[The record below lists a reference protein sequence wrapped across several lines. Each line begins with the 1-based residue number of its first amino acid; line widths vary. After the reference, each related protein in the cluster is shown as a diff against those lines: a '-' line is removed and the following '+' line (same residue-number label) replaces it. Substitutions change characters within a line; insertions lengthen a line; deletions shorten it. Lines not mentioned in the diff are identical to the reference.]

1 MSAKTH
7 RNNPY
12 KDIYKPK
19 RSGRQLTTILIVA
32 IIVLTIG
39 CLWGARRL
47 RSNNDEINP
56 PINAKVNELT
66 QVIMP
71 EGTPAQAKEY
81 KGFTVNFN
89 TSNRT
94 PNYVCW
100 ELLGTETD
108 GSSSRAHEKFWQ
120 DEEIKNCPKTSDYT
134 HSGYDRG
141 HLYPAADAKW
151 DAESMS
157 QCFSMANISPQV
169 HALNAGAWKTL
180 EDKER
185 LWAKRDSAII
195 IIAGPI
201 YQSEDKLRIGQ
212 AGVRVPSA
220 YFKVLLAPYVD
231 NPRAI
236 AFVYPNEQCPGNMQ
250 NYSQSVDYVE
260 SITGFDFF
268 SSLPD
273 EIENKIESTYSFKEW
288 NKR

>member
-1 MSAKTH
+1 M
-7 RNNPY
+7 
-12 KDIYKPK
+12 
-19 RSGRQLTTILIVA
+19 
-32 IIVLTIG
+32 
-39 CLWGARRL
+39 
-47 RSNNDEINP
+47 
-56 PINAKVNELT
+56 
-66 QVIMP
+66 
-71 EGTPAQAKEY
+71 
-81 KGFTVNFN
+81 
-89 TSNRT
+89 
-94 PNYVCW
+94 
-100 ELLGTETD
+100 
-108 GSSSRAHEKFWQ
+108 
-120 DEEIKNCPKTSDYT
+120 
-134 HSGYDRG
+134 
-141 HLYPAADAKW
+141 
-151 DAESMS
+151 
-157 QCFSMANISPQV
+157 